1 MSLSLSFTFGRHER
15 LKSDVL
21 ISQLYTQ
28 GKSISKYPLRITY
41 LVHPPLYYTDASVKV
56 SVNASKKGLRLA
68 VKRNRMKRLLR
79 EIYRHH
85 KHPLQNMLDRENC
98 CLSIGIV
105 YVGTHLSEYDPLERL
120 YLKLQKR
127 IIEAIVADLAAER
140 TRISSDVKEDLTD
153 LQEGELGLN
162 EDASSMQNDALGVKK
177 VATNL
182 PADLSDIKGDENG
195 MKDNASGVKDE

>member
-1 MSLSLSFTFGRHER
+1 MSQSLSFTFGRHER

-41 LVHPPLYYTDASVKV
+41 LVHPSLFYTDSSVKV
-56 SVNASKKGLRLA
+56 SINASKKGLRLA

-140 TRISSDVKEDLTD
+140 TRISSDVKEDVTD

>member
-41 LVHPPLYYTDASVKV
+41 LVHPSLFYTYSSVKV
-56 SVNASKKGLRLA
+56 SINASKKGLRLA

-140 TRISSDVKEDLTD
+140 TRIYSDVKEDVTD

>member
-1 MSLSLSFTFGRHER
+1 
-15 LKSDVL
+15 
-21 ISQLYTQ
+21 
-28 GKSISKYPLRITY
+28 
-41 LVHPPLYYTDASVKV
+41 
-56 SVNASKKGLRLA
+56 
-68 VKRNRMKRLLR
+68 
-79 EIYRHH
+79 
-85 KHPLQNMLDRENC
+85 MLDRENC

-140 TRISSDVKEDLTD
+140 TRISSDVKEDVTD

>member
-1 MSLSLSFTFGRHER
+1 MSQSLSFTFGRHER

-41 LVHPPLYYTDASVKV
+41 LVHPPLFYTDSSVKA
-56 SVNASKKGLRLA
+56 SINASKKGLRLA

-85 KHPLQNMLDRENC
+85 KHPLQNMLNRENC

-105 YVGTHLSEYDPLERL
+105 YVGTHLSEYEPLERL

-127 IIEAIVADLAAER
+127 IIEAISADRAAESA
-140 TRISSDVKEDLTD
+140 RISSGVKEDVT
-153 LQEGELGLN
+153 G
-162 EDASSMQNDALGVKK
+162 
-177 VATNL
+177 L
-182 PADLSDIKGDENG
+182 PADLSDMNGDENG
-195 MKDNASGVKDE
+195 MKGNASGVKDEE

>member
-1 MSLSLSFTFGRHER
+1 MSQSLSFTFGRHER

-41 LVHPPLYYTDASVKV
+41 LVHPSLFYTYSSVKV
-56 SVNASKKGLRLA
+56 SINASKKGLRLA

-140 TRISSDVKEDLTD
+140 TRISSDVKEDVTD

>member
-1 MSLSLSFTFGRHER
+1 MSQSLSFTFGRHER

-41 LVHPPLYYTDASVKV
+41 LVHPPLYYIDSSVKV
-56 SVNASKKGLRLA
+56 SIHASKKGLRLA
-68 VKRNRMKRLLR
+68 VKRNRMKRVLR

-85 KHPLQNMLDRENC
+85 KHPLQNMLNRENY

-105 YVGTHLSEYDPLERL
+105 YVGTHLSEYEPLERL

-127 IIEAIVADLAAER
+127 IIDAIAAER
-140 TRISSDVKEDLTD
+140 ASDARMTSEAKEDVTGSKDVASDINKDITSVKDVASDIKEDITGVKNVASDNKEDITGSKNSGSGVKED
-153 LQEGELGLN
+153 
-162 EDASSMQNDALGVKK
+162 S
-177 VATNL
+177 
-182 PADLSDIKGDENG
+182 
-195 MKDNASGVKDE
+195 

>member
-1 MSLSLSFTFGRHER
+1 MSQSLSFTFGRHER

-41 LVHPPLYYTDASVKV
+41 LVHPSLFYTDSSVKA
-56 SVNASKKGLRLA
+56 SINASKKGLRLA

-85 KHPLQNMLDRENC
+85 KHPLQNILNRENC

-105 YVGTHLSEYDPLERL
+105 YVGTHLSEYEPLERL

-140 TRISSDVKEDLTD
+140 TRISSDVKEDVTD

-162 EDASSMQNDALGVKK
+162 ADTSSMQNDALGVKK
-177 VATNL
+177 VATDL
-182 PADLSDIKGDENG
+182 PADLSDINEDGNSIKGTV
-195 MKDNASGVKDE
+195 SGVKDE